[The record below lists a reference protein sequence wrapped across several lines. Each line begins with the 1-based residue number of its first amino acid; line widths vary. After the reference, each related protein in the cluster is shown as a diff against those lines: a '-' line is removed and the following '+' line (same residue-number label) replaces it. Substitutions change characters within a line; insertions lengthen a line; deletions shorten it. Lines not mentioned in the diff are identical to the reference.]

1 MKKKIIWIIIISIF
15 LIIFYLYKEINE
27 NKKKQ
32 SKIKDLKISEDI
44 LFNSNTFSDVNY
56 STKDA
61 KGNEYI
67 IKAKKGEVDYSDPN
81 TIFLTDVYSIIRLTN
96 SNNIE
101 ITSNFGKY
109 NTVNFDTI
117 FSKNVIVTYLENK
130 INGEY
135 LDFSIGRNLMIISK
149 NVIYKNLD
157 NILKAD
163 VVEIEVDT
171 KNTKIFMHNI
181 EKKVNIQSKEYGYNK
196 KISN

>member
-32 SKIKDLKISEDI
+32 SKIKDLSISEDI

-67 IKAKKGEVDYSDPN
+67 IEAKKGEVDYSDPN
-81 TIFLTDVYSIIRLTN
+81 TIFLTDVYALIKLTN

-101 ITSNFGKY
+101 ITSNYGKY
-109 NTVNFDTI
+109 NTRNFDTI
-117 FSKNVIVTYLENK
+117 FSKNVIVNYLENK

-135 LDFSIGRNLMIISK
+135 LDFSIGRNSMIISK
-149 NVIYKNLD
+149 NVIYTNLD

-171 KNTKIFMHNI
+171 KNTKIFMHNM
-181 EKKVNIQSKEYGYNK
+181 EKKVNIQSREYGN
-196 KISN
+196 N

>member
-1 MKKKIIWIIIISIF
+1 MKKKIVWIIIISIF

-135 LDFSIGRNLMIISK
+135 LDFSIGRNSMIISK

>member
-1 MKKKIIWIIIISIF
+1 MKKKIIWIIIISLF
-15 LIIFYLYKEINE
+15 LIIFYLYEEINE
-27 NKKKQ
+27 NKEKQ
-32 SKIKDLKISEDI
+32 SKIKDLSISEDI

-81 TIFLTDVYSIIRLTN
+81 TIFLTDVYSLIKLTN

-101 ITSNFGKY
+101 ITSNYGKY

-135 LDFSIGRNLMIISK
+135 LDFSIGRNSMIISK
-149 NVIYKNLD
+149 DVVYTNLD

-171 KNTKIFMHNI
+171 KNSKIFMYNMK
-181 EKKVNIQSKEYGYNK
+181 KKVNIKSREYGN
-196 KISN
+196 N

>member
-1 MKKKIIWIIIISIF
+1 MKKKIIWIIITSLF
-15 LIIFYLYKEINE
+15 LIIFYLYGEINK
-27 NKKKQ
+27 NKKKEA
-32 SKIKDLKISEDI
+32 KIKDLNISEDI

-61 KGNEYI
+61 KGNEYL

-81 TIFLTDVYSIIRLTN
+81 TIFLTEVYALIKLTN

-109 NTVNFDTI
+109 NTINFDTI
-117 FSKNVIVTYLENK
+117 FSKNVLVNYLENK
-130 INGEY
+130 ISGEY
-135 LDFSIGRNLMIISK
+135 LDFSIGRNSMIISK
-149 NVIYKNLD
+149 NVIYTNLD

-171 KNTKIFMHNI
+171 KNSKIFMYNT
-181 EKKVNIQSKEYGYNK
+181 EKKVNIKSREYGN
-196 KISN
+196 N

>member
-32 SKIKDLKISEDI
+32 SKIKDLSISEDI

-67 IKAKKGEVDYSDPN
+67 IEAKKGEVDYSDPN
-81 TIFLTDVYSIIRLTN
+81 TIFLTDVYALIKLTN

-101 ITSNFGKY
+101 ITSNYGKY
-109 NTVNFDTI
+109 NTRNFDTI
-117 FSKNVIVTYLENK
+117 FSKNVIVNYLENK

-135 LDFSIGRNLMIISK
+135 LDFSIGRNSMIISK
-149 NVIYKNLD
+149 NVIYTNLD

-171 KNTKIFMHNI
+171 KNTKIFMHNL
-181 EKKVNIQSKEYGYNK
+181 EKKVNIQSREYGN
-196 KISN
+196 N

>member
-32 SKIKDLKISEDI
+32 SKNKNLSISEDI

-61 KGNEYI
+61 NGNEYI
-67 IKAKKGEVDYSDPN
+67 IEAKKGEVDYSDPN
-81 TIFLTDVYSIIRLTN
+81 TIFLTDVYALIKLSN

-101 ITSNFGKY
+101 ITSNYGKY
-109 NTVNFDTI
+109 NTLNFDTI
-117 FSKNVIVTYLENK
+117 FSKNVIVNYLENK

-135 LDFSIGRNLMIISK
+135 LDFSIGRNSMIISK
-149 NVIYKNLD
+149 NVIYTNLD

-171 KNTKIFMHNI
+171 KNTKIFMHNM
-181 EKKVNIQSKEYGYNK
+181 EKKVNIQSREYGN
-196 KISN
+196 N

>member
-32 SKIKDLKISEDI
+32 SKIKDLSISEDI

-67 IKAKKGEVDYSDPN
+67 IEAKKGEVDYSDPN
-81 TIFLTDVYSIIRLTN
+81 TIFLTDVYALIKLTN

-101 ITSNFGKY
+101 ITSNYGKY
-109 NTVNFDTI
+109 NTLNFDTI
-117 FSKNVIVTYLENK
+117 FSKNVIVNYLEIK

-135 LDFSIGRNLMIISK
+135 LDFSIGRNSMIISK
-149 NVIYKNLD
+149 NVIYTNLD

-171 KNTKIFMHNI
+171 KNTKIFMHNM
-181 EKKVNIQSKEYGYNK
+181 EKKVNIQSREYGN
-196 KISN
+196 N

>member
-32 SKIKDLKISEDI
+32 SKIKDLSISEDI

-67 IKAKKGEVDYSDPN
+67 IEAKKGEVDNSDPN
-81 TIFLTDVYSIIRLTN
+81 TIFLTDVYALIKLTN

-101 ITSNFGKY
+101 ITSNYGKY
-109 NTVNFDTI
+109 NTLNFDTI
-117 FSKNVIVTYLENK
+117 FSKNVIVNYLENK

-135 LDFSIGRNLMIISK
+135 LDFSIGRNSMIISK
-149 NVIYKNLD
+149 NVIYTNLD

-171 KNTKIFMHNI
+171 KNTKIFMHNM
-181 EKKVNIQSKEYGYNK
+181 EKKVNIQSREYGN
-196 KISN
+196 N

>member
-135 LDFSIGRNLMIISK
+135 LDFSIGRNSMIISK

>member
-32 SKIKDLKISEDI
+32 SKIKDLSISEDI

-67 IKAKKGEVDYSDPN
+67 IEAKKGEVDYSDPN
-81 TIFLTDVYSIIRLTN
+81 TIFLTDVYALIKLTN

-101 ITSNFGKY
+101 ITSNYGKY
-109 NTVNFDTI
+109 NTKNFDTI
-117 FSKNVIVTYLENK
+117 FSKNVIVNYLENK

-135 LDFSIGRNLMIISK
+135 LDFSIGRNSMIISK
-149 NVIYKNLD
+149 NVIYTNLD

-171 KNTKIFMHNI
+171 KNTKIFMHNM
-181 EKKVNIQSKEYGYNK
+181 EKKVNIQSREYGN
-196 KISN
+196 N